1 MGNRV
6 PARLS
11 GTSNCPKGYR
21 SRDNALEMAGR
32 RTQIYLTAEQRKR
45 LDERSR
51 RERKTLAELVSQA
64 VDAYLA
70 DRSADPATALNDTF
84 GALPKVEVPRRETWD
99 RA

>member
-11 GTSNCPKGYR
+11 GTTNCPKGYR
-21 SRDNALEMAGR
+21 PRDNALYMAGK
-32 RTQIYLTAEQRKR
+32 RTQIYLTAEQLRR

-51 RERKTLAELVSQA
+51 REGKTQAELVRRA

-70 DRSADPATALNDTF
+70 DRTSDPASALSETF
-84 GALPKVEVPRRETWD
+84 GALPKIEVPSRAAWD